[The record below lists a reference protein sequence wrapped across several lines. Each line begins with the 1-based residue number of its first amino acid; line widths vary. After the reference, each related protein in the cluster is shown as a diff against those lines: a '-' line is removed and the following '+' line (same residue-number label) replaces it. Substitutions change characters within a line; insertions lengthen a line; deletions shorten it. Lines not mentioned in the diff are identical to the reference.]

1 MKSKAI
7 GWYVAAI
14 VSCTLAAVIQ
24 VIAICASMYVGIR
37 DGLWPCIIL
46 AVFFAGADTYYIKQL
61 TKLTMEL
68 EAIEKEKEE

>member
-24 VIAICASMYVGIR
+24 IIAICASVYVGIK
-37 DGLWPCIIL
+37 DDLWPFIVL
-46 AVFFAGADTYYIKQL
+46 AIFFAGADTYYIRQL
-61 TKLTMEL
+61 TKLTREL

>member
-14 VSCTLAAVIQ
+14 VSCTVAAVIQ

-37 DGLWPCIIL
+37 DGLWTFIIL
-46 AVFFAGADTYYIKQL
+46 SVFFASADTYYIRQL
-61 TKLTMEL
+61 MKLTREL